1 MALLSPKSE
10 SFFTI
15 ICKDRY
21 IQKVYHNNN
30 DFANGKRGDN
40 LKKMT
45 YAESGVDIEREEQ
58 AIKGLL
64 SSIKSRRKGIGK
76 PLGGHY
82 AGMIEFGEYALVL
95 CTDGVGSK
103 VEIASELKK
112 WDTVGVDCIAMNVND
127 AICVGAEPLAFVDYL
142 AIDDPK
148 PEITKELG
156 KGLAKGAEMANISI
170 IGGETASLPDVIN
183 GFDLAGTCLGYV
195 KKDSIV
201 TGETIIPGDIIIGL
215 ASSGIHSNGY
225 TLARKVIRN
234 ANLSYNDKF
243 PEVFYGEKTIGEV
256 LLTPTNIYV
265 KETVELLKNINVHGV
280 SHITGGGLSNL
291 PRLNKNVKFVIDEPF
306 EPQPIFKF
314 LQKYGNIEDKEMYKT
329 FNMGMGLAIIVS
341 EKDINESLSILKKNS
356 STKVKVVGRIEK
368 GSGVEAPKLGLKF

>member
-1 MALLSPKSE
+1 
-10 SFFTI
+10 
-15 ICKDRY
+15 
-21 IQKVYHNNN
+21 
-30 DFANGKRGDN
+30 
-40 LKKMT
+40 MT
-45 YAESGVDIEREEQ
+45 YAESGVDIGKEEQ
-58 AIKGLL
+58 AIKGIL
-64 SSIKSRRKGIGK
+64 SSIKSQRKGVGK

-112 WDTVGVDCIAMNVND
+112 WDTVGIDCIAMNVND

-148 PEITKELG
+148 PEITKEIG
-156 KGLAKGAEMANISI
+156 KGLAKGAEMSNISI
-170 IGGETASLPDVIN
+170 IGGETASLPEVIN
-183 GFDLAGTCLGYV
+183 GFDLAGTCLAYV

-201 TGETIIPGDIIIGL
+201 TGEAIVPGDVVIGI

-225 TLARKVIRN
+225 TLARKVIQHSK
-234 ANLSYNDKF
+234 LSYTDKF
-243 PEVFYGEKTIGEV
+243 PDGFYPDEIIGEV

-265 KETVELLKNINVHGV
+265 KESVELLKNVDVHGV
-280 SHITGGGLSNL
+280 SHITGGGLRNL
-291 PRLNKNVKFVIDEPF
+291 PRLNKNVKFVIDESF

-314 LQKYGNIEDKEMYKT
+314 LQKYGNIDDKEMYQT

-341 EKDINESLSILKKNS
+341 EKNIDKSISILKKYS
-356 STKVKVVGRIEK
+356 DAEIKVIGKIKK
-368 GSGVEAPKLGLKF
+368 GNGVEVPKLGLKF